1 MDLSKI
7 DLTAAAD
14 RGITTELHNPVTGE
28 PLEDEGGKRVTIKVL
43 GRDSKKW
50 QQIMRKTEQRS
61 AAKYRNKPVP
71 TSVVEDNVREALSE
85 CTVSWQNIEYDGVKL
100 VCNKENALMMYTQ
113 RNWITEQV
121 IEDAADRSKYDTKLK
136 SS

>member
-28 PLEDEGGKRVTIKVL
+28 PLEDESGKRITIKVL

-50 QQIMRKTEQRS
+50 QQAIRKSEQRNG
-61 AAKYRNKPVP
+61 AKYRNKAVP
-71 TSVVEDNVREALSE
+71 STVLEDNVRDALAE
-85 CTVSWQNIEYDGVKL
+85 CTVSWQNIDYNGEKL
-100 VCNKENALMMYTQ
+100 VCNKENALMLYTQ

-121 IEDAADRSKYDTKLK
+121 IEDAADRSKYDTK
-136 SS
+136 

>member
-14 RGITTELHNPVTGE
+14 RGITTELANPVTGE
-28 PLEDEGGKRVTIKVL
+28 PLEDEGGKRITIKVL

-50 QQIMRKTEQRS
+50 QQYMRKMEQRN

-71 TSVVEDNVREALSE
+71 SSVVEDNVREALAE
-85 CTVSWQNIEYDGVKL
+85 CTVSWQNIEYNGEKL

-121 IEDAADRSKYDTKLK
+121 IEDAADRSKYDTK
-136 SS
+136 

>member
-14 RGITTELHNPVTGE
+14 RGITTILHDPVSE
-28 PLEDEGGKRVTIKVL
+28 EVLEDENGKNVSIKVL

-50 QQIMRKTEQRS
+50 QQVMRKMEARNAS
-61 AAKYRNKPVP
+61 KYRGKQVP
-71 TSVVEDNVREALSE
+71 QSVVENNVREALAE
-85 CTVSWQNIEYDGVKL
+85 CTVSWQNIEYEGEKL
-100 VCNKENALMMYTQ
+100 ACNKENALKLYTE

-121 IEDAADRSKYDTKLK
+121 IEDAADRSKYDQK
-136 SS
+136 